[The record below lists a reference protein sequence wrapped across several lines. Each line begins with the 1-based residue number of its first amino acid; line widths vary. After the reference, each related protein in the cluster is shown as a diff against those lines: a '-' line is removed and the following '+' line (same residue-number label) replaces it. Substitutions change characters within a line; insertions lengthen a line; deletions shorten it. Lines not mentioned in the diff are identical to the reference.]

1 MSDFTKD
8 DKDNIL
14 PILNKKAQLRLK
26 KQLAR
31 ELNAAKTKADS
42 TEPVSA
48 NDITKATV
56 FDAIKFSPAKHVA
69 LNAQRYRASR
79 KIEASKKTTGIIAVC
94 AETGVNMEVN
104 IPRIPGF
111 YLSYVSPLS
120 DVENCRKLAQ
130 RGYGYLIQLDTQI
143 LAGILLILAD
153 DYNLFQFSPSANG
166 FTKNAILRSCGKIE
180 LINAILLIEEK
191 IHSQNYAFLPRLSF
205 LQSLDT
211 KQGEYE
217 SNLQQWCKLLVST
230 LQAPLD
236 TTEYVDTV
244 EKRAFPY
251 IRNKDA
257 AKAEAQAKRLAK
269 QEERKLKSQLETAA
283 KYAKDLF
290 KDGLI
295 SQTLKNYIVRT
306 FDPIT
311 FQTVDAS
318 FKSKL
323 VLKLI
328 ELEETSK
335 VTFIIKA
342 LENKVKTIDLD
353 SIDILEAPA
362 KPAPVVPL
370 KTIEQLTNY
379 DPDFDEVPTKN
390 ESAEIEQLT
399 LAEGE
404 IAIEYHGKQYAVNA
418 TLWNSLSVLQQIM
431 YKKKLEK

>member
-191 IHSQNYAFLPRLSF
+191 NTLTELRF
-205 LQSLDT
+205 
-211 KQGEYE
+211 
-217 SNLQQWCKLLVST
+217 ST
-230 LQAPLD
+230 
-236 TTEYVDTV
+236 TV
-244 EKRAFPY
+244 IF
-251 IRNKDA
+251 
-257 AKAEAQAKRLAK
+257 
-269 QEERKLKSQLETAA
+269 S
-283 KYAKDLF
+283 
-290 KDGLI
+290 
-295 SQTLKNYIVRT
+295 
-306 FDPIT
+306 PI
-311 FQTVDAS
+311 
-318 FKSKL
+318 
-323 VLKLI
+323 
-328 ELEETSK
+328 
-335 VTFIIKA
+335 
-342 LENKVKTIDLD
+342 
-353 SIDILEAPA
+353 P
-362 KPAPVVPL
+362 
-370 KTIEQLTNY
+370 
-379 DPDFDEVPTKN
+379 
-390 ESAEIEQLT
+390 
-399 LAEGE
+399 
-404 IAIEYHGKQYAVNA
+404 
-418 TLWNSLSVLQQIM
+418 
-431 YKKKLEK
+431 

>member
-1 MSDFTKD
+1 M
-8 DKDNIL
+8 
-14 PILNKKAQLRLK
+14 
-26 KQLAR
+26 
-31 ELNAAKTKADS
+31 
-42 TEPVSA
+42 
-48 NDITKATV
+48 
-56 FDAIKFSPAKHVA
+56 
-69 LNAQRYRASR
+69 
-79 KIEASKKTTGIIAVC
+79 
-94 AETGVNMEVN
+94 
-104 IPRIPGF
+104 
-111 YLSYVSPLS
+111 
-120 DVENCRKLAQ
+120 
-130 RGYGYLIQLDTQI
+130 
-143 LAGILLILAD
+143 
-153 DYNLFQFSPSANG
+153 
-166 FTKNAILRSCGKIE
+166 
-180 LINAILLIEEK
+180 
-191 IHSQNYAFLPRLSF
+191 
-205 LQSLDT
+205 
-211 KQGEYE
+211 
-217 SNLQQWCKLLVST
+217 QQWCKLLVST

-370 KTIEQLTNY
+370 KTVEQLTNY